1 MSTDIE
7 FRVLGVVEVRAG
19 SEWVSLSGK
28 QRSLLA
34 ALLLQA
40 NRTVTNARL
49 MDAVWGRPLPVSP
62 ETRVRTLVCELRRSL
77 GSMSRNP
84 ITTRP
89 SGYLI
94 RVEQGQLDL
103 DTFTQAVAEG
113 RRAAAEGRTEA
124 AAAAYGRALA
134 LWRGSAL
141 GGASGPCAEA
151 EAARLE
157 EIRMSAQEERFELL
171 LKLGRHAELIADL
184 GPLVQDHPL
193 RERLHAQLMAALY
206 LSGRRRDA
214 LDLYR
219 GLRNKLVAELGMEPM
234 PEMKR
239 LQQRILSGDP
249 YPGGSLLVAD
259 PVGPRR
265 QPAPA
270 QLVESGDHGLPRPRR
285 HHPDAAGGRCG
296 DDRAVRRHG

>member
-34 ALLLQA
+34 TLLLQA

-124 AAAAYGRALA
+124 AAAEYGRALA

-259 PVGPRR
+259 
-265 QPAPA
+265 
-270 QLVESGDHGLPRPRR
+270 L
-285 HHPDAAGGRCG
+285 
-296 DDRAVRRHG
+296 